1 MSDLFPTAT
10 APVPTEPET
19 ASEPVFLLFSK
30 KQVVE
35 VNGEE
40 IKING
45 AVPATLPDGITPQA
59 YAEQYARSAY
69 ERYLRDCLMADNLI
83 VLTGAGSSIF
93 DDNSGGL
100 SMRGLWAEAKKL
112 LNGTAETGDFEK
124 FCELVHFYETS
135 ENIETLLT
143 HAELFISYNKNM
155 PTKPGETNETLGFV
169 TSNTKR
175 IKQLI
180 LAKCDFADKKAGSA
194 FNENTHLQFL
204 KNLSYRKNR
213 LGRPKVFTTNY
224 DRTFEVAAASGGFI
238 TIDGFSF
245 DSRRCFNG
253 KFFDY
258 DIVLTKNNRVTTED
272 NFAPNVIHLYK
283 LHGSVDWFQEGKA
296 IIQRSAPSADALPLM
311 IFPNRDKFQLSYDQP
326 YFEMMSRFQNELR
339 KSGSTTLIIIGF
351 SFGDN
356 HINRVIE
363 EALRHN
369 AFLKIIVIDKF
380 LKLPFADGQQPQKFL
395 QAKASETEQVLF
407 IREAFTDFVKYMPS
421 PRERGVEIF
430 GENDDSRHRE
440 QD

>member
-1 MSDLFPTAT
+1 
-10 APVPTEPET
+10 
-19 ASEPVFLLFSK
+19 
-30 KQVVE
+30 
-35 VNGEE
+35 
-40 IKING
+40 
-45 AVPATLPDGITPQA
+45 
-59 YAEQYARSAY
+59 
-69 ERYLRDCLMADNLI
+69 
-83 VLTGAGSSIF
+83 
-93 DDNSGGL
+93 
-100 SMRGLWAEAKKL
+100 
-112 LNGTAETGDFEK
+112 
-124 FCELVHFYETS
+124 
-135 ENIETLLT
+135 
-143 HAELFISYNKNM
+143 M
-155 PTKPGETNETLGFV
+155 PNKPGETNKILEFV
-169 TSNTKR
+169 TLNTKK

-180 LAKCDFADKKAGSA
+180 LAKCDFADKKPGST

-213 LGRPKVFTTNY
+213 LSRPKVFTTNY

-283 LHGSVDWFQEGKA
+283 LHGSVDWFQEGKS
-296 IIQRSAPSADALPLM
+296 IIQRSVPSADALPLM

-380 LKLPFADGQQPQKFL
+380 LKLPFADSQQPQKFL
-395 QAKASETEQVLF
+395 QTKASETEQVLF

-421 PRERGVEIF
+421 PRDRGVEIF

>member
-1 MSDLFPTAT
+1 MSDLFPA
-10 APVPTEPET
+10 AAAVPEKP
-19 ASEPVFLLFSK
+19 SEPFYLLFSK
-30 KQVVE
+30 KQSVE
-35 VNGEE
+35 VDGEE

-45 AVPATLPDGITPQA
+45 VAPATLPEGVTPQA
-59 YAEQYARSAY
+59 YAVQYARTAY
-69 ERYLRDCLMADNLI
+69 ERFLRDCLMADNLI

-112 LNGTAETGDFEK
+112 LNGTEETGDFEK
-124 FCELVHFYETS
+124 FCQLVHFYETS

-155 PTKPGETNETLGFV
+155 PAKPEEPNEALKFV
-169 TSNTKR
+169 TDNTVR
-175 IKQLI
+175 IKKLI
-180 LAKCDFADKKAGSA
+180 LAKCDFADKKPGCT

-204 KNLSYRKNR
+204 KNLSYRKSR
-213 LGRPKVFTTNY
+213 LSRPKVFTTNY

-283 LHGSVDWFQEGKA
+283 LHGSIDWFQEGKA
-296 IIQRSAPSADALPLM
+296 IIQRPAPSADALPLM

-380 LKLPFADGQQPQKFL
+380 LSIPYPAGQQPQGFL
-395 QAKASETEQVLF
+395 QTKASETEQVLF

-430 GENDDSRHRE
+430 GENDDSRIRE

>member
-1 MSDLFPTAT
+1 MSDLFPA
-10 APVPTEPET
+10 AAEHHY
-19 ASEPVFLLFSK
+19 LLFSK

-35 VNGEE
+35 INGEE

-45 AVPATLPDGITPQA
+45 ASPATLPEGVTAKD
-59 YAEQYARSAY
+59 YAAQYARSAY
-69 ERYLRDCLMADNLI
+69 ECFMRDCLMADNLI

-100 SMRGLWAEAKKL
+100 SMKGLWAEAKKM
-112 LNGTAETGDFEK
+112 LNGAAATGDFEK
-124 FCELVHFYETS
+124 FCQLVHFYETS

-143 HAELFISYNKNM
+143 HAELFVSYNKNM
-155 PTKPGETNETLGFV
+155 PTKPEEPNETLKFV
-169 TSNTKR
+169 ADNTVK
-175 IKQLI
+175 IKKLI
-180 LAKCDFADKKAGSA
+180 LAKCDFADKKTGGI

-204 KNLSYRKNR
+204 KNLSYRKSR
-213 LGRPKVFTTNY
+213 LSRPKVFTTNY

-245 DSRRCFNG
+245 DSRRSFNG

-283 LHGSVDWFQEGKA
+283 LHGSIDWFQEGKT
-296 IIQRSAPSADALPLM
+296 IIQRPALSTDELPLM
-311 IFPNRDKFQLSYDQP
+311 VFPNRDKFQLSYDQP

-380 LKLPFADGQQPQKFL
+380 LSIPYPADQQPQGFL
-395 QAKASETEQVLF
+395 QTKASETEQVLF

-430 GENDDSRHRE
+430 GENDDSRIKE

>member
-1 MSDLFPTAT
+1 MSDLFPGAT
-10 APVPTEPET
+10 EHHY
-19 ASEPVFLLFSK
+19 LLFSK

-35 VNGEE
+35 INGEE
-40 IKING
+40 VKING
-45 AVPATLPDGITPQA
+45 ASPATLPEGITA
-59 YAEQYARSAY
+59 KDYAAQHTRSAY
-69 ERYLRDCLMADNLI
+69 ERYMRDCLMADNLI
-83 VLTGAGSSIF
+83 VLTGAGSSIC

-100 SMRGLWAEAKKL
+100 SMKGLWAEAKKL
-112 LNGTAETGDFEK
+112 LNGTANTGDFEK
-124 FCELVHFYETS
+124 FCQLVHFYETS
-135 ENIETLLT
+135 EDIETLLT

-155 PTKPGETNETLGFV
+155 PTTPEAPNEELKFV
-169 TSNTKR
+169 TDNTVM
-175 IKQLI
+175 IKKLI
-180 LAKCDFADKKAGSA
+180 LGKCDFADKKPGYT
-194 FNENTHLQFL
+194 FNKNTHLQFL
-204 KNLSYRKNR
+204 KNLSYRKSR
-213 LGRPKVFTTNY
+213 LSRPKVFTTNY

-245 DSRRCFNG
+245 DSRRSFNG

-283 LHGSVDWFQEGKA
+283 LHGSIDWFQEGKA
-296 IIQRSAPSADALPLM
+296 IIQRSAPSTDELPLM

-380 LKLPFADGQQPQKFL
+380 LSIPYPAGQQPQGFL
-395 QAKASETEQVLF
+395 QTKASETEQVLF
-407 IREAFTDFVKYMPS
+407 IREAFADFVKYMPS

-430 GENDDSRHRE
+430 GEKDDSRIRE